1 LRREIEKSLFQL
13 TIRKRQDMVSQSVK
27 VE

>member
-1 LRREIEKSLFQL
+1 MHGSEQSGLQL
-13 TIRKRQDMVSQSVK
+13 TIRKRQDMVSQSVR